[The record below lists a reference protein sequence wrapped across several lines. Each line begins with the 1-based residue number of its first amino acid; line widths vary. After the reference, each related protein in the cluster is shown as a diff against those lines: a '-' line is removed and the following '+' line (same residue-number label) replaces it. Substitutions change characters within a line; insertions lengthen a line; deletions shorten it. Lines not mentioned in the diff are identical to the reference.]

1 MTQTHPAD
9 LRLAQDAW
17 RILRHDLFHDVF
29 VFRPLLPAE
38 AAPRSLWARLVPK
51 RLRRYLRWTPHALVC
66 AFAGFVLLVSAGQRD
81 DVVNLAL
88 CAVLAGAVVLTLLR
102 PVGAFWVSLAVFTL
116 AQFAESPYGFAPP
129 WADVA
134 MVCHP
139 VTLVLVTLR
148 TRPRVAF
155 EMWLLTVAAGS
166 VVSAFGSSG
175 NDVPAVAIVSALL
188 LIAAAALR
196 AWRDER
202 RHVTESETVTAQER
216 SRRTFLEERATI
228 ARELHDVMA
237 HHMSVIAIQAEAAP
251 YRVQELPP
259 ELAAPLSTIRE
270 NAVAALTELRRI
282 LGVVRSDDPDAFA
295 DGAPEAPQPALA
307 DLPVLLDGL
316 RGSGLSAELVV
327 TGATRRLPQGV
338 ELSAYRIVQEALSNV
353 LRHAP
358 GAEARVEVSYVL
370 GGLGLRIVNGP
381 PSRLAKASPGAGHG
395 LLGMRERVQMLGGEL
410 TADATEDG
418 GYEVAVFVPATPV
431 EPAAGA
437 PAEDDIAGG
446 PDAQDGAA

>member
-9 LRLAQDAW
+9 LRLAHNAW
-17 RILRHDLFHDVF
+17 RTLRDDLLTDAFAY
-29 VFRPLLPAE
+29 RPLPPADG
-38 AAPRSLWARLVPK
+38 APGVLLARLLPK
-51 RLRRYLRWTPHALVC
+51 RLRRHLRWTPHALVC
-66 AFAGFVLLVSAGQRD
+66 AFAGFVLLVGAEQAGGIVN
-81 DVVNLAL
+81 VVMCGA
-88 CAVLAGAVVLTLLR
+88 LAGAVALALVR
-102 PVGAFWVSLAVFTL
+102 PVGAFWISLGGFAL
-116 AQFAESPYGFAPP
+116 AQAASLPYGYSPA
-129 WADVA
+129 WADVSF
-134 MVCHP
+134 VCHP

-148 TRPRVAF
+148 TRPRMAL
-155 EMWLLTVAAGS
+155 EMWLLTLAAGS
-166 VVSAFGSSG
+166 LVSAFGSGHGELST
-175 NDVPAVAIVSALL
+175 VATVSALL
-188 LIAAAALR
+188 LVAAAALR

-202 RHVTESETVTAQER
+202 RNVAASETVTAQER

-259 ELAAPLSTIRE
+259 ELAAPLATIRE

-295 DGAPEAPQPALA
+295 DTAPEAPQPTLA
-307 DLPVLLDGL
+307 DLPALLDGL
-316 RGSGLSAELVV
+316 RESGLSAELVV
-327 TGATRRLPQGV
+327 TGAARPLPQGV

-370 GGLGLRIVNGP
+370 GGLGIRVVNGP

-410 TADATEDG
+410 AADPTEDG
-418 GYEVAVFVPATPV
+418 GYEVAVFVPVTPV
-431 EPAAGA
+431 APAAAADEG
-437 PAEDDIAGG
+437 
-446 PDAQDGAA
+446 GAA

>member
-9 LRLAQDAW
+9 LRLAHQAW
-17 RILRHDLFHDVF
+17 RTLRQDLFADVF
-29 VFRPLLPAE
+29 AYDPLPPAD
-38 AAPRSLWARLVPK
+38 AAPRSMWARLLPK
-51 RLRRYLRWTPHALVC
+51 RLRRHLRWTPHTVVG
-66 AFAGFVLLVSAGQRD
+66 AFAGLFLLVGAEAQDGIG
-81 DVVNLAL
+81 NLVL
-88 CAVLAGAVVLTLLR
+88 CAVASGAVALTLLR
-102 PVGAFWVSLAVFTL
+102 PVGAFWISLALFALGQFT
-116 AQFAESPYGFAPP
+116 ATSYAYVAP
-129 WADVA
+129 WVDVTLI
-134 MVCHP
+134 CHP
-139 VTLVLVTLR
+139 VVLVLVTLR
-148 TRPRVAF
+148 TRPRLAL
-155 EMWLLTVAAGS
+155 EMWLLTVAAG
-166 VVSAFGSSG
+166 VLVSAFGGG
-175 NDVPAVAIVSALL
+175 NDVPPLAVISALL

-202 RHVTESETVTAQER
+202 RHVAESETVTAQER

-251 YRVQELPP
+251 YRVEELPP
-259 ELAAPLSTIRE
+259 ELAAPLATIRE

-295 DGAPEAPQPALA
+295 DGAPEAPQPTLA
-307 DLPVLLDGL
+307 DLPSLLDGL
-316 RGSGLSAELVV
+316 RASGLSAELVV
-327 TGATRRLPQGV
+327 TGAVRALPQGV

-370 GGLGLRIVNGP
+370 GGLGLRIVNGQ

-410 TADATEDG
+410 TAETTEDG
-418 GYEVAVFVPATPV
+418 GYEVAVFVPASPR
-431 EPAAGA
+431 EPAGA
-437 PAEDDIAGG
+437 PAEETERTGDTE
-446 PDAQDGAA
+446 DGAA